1 MCLLGIATYTK
12 DINAIMPLQEGVTY
26 LKMLCSMKT
35 HYPVCLQ
42 KQSQTNIDV
51 SPHLATFVESFSKL
65 QAHDNYDSR
74 EVQADSPHINSD
86 NAATPHVLIDE

>member
-1 MCLLGIATYTK
+1 MS
-12 DINAIMPLQEGVTY
+12 P
-26 LKMLCSMKT
+26 
-35 HYPVCLQ
+35 
-42 KQSQTNIDV
+42 KQYQTNIDV

-86 NAATPHVLIDE
+86 NAATPHVLIDNESIIDISGTGSDVEEQVKVDDP